1 MSFVIGEKLP
11 NQMKV
16 LTITAVGPGDP
27 SLLTLA
33 AVEAIQE
40 STVVSYPV
48 STLGGESLA
57 EKIASKWI
65 TKDKKKL
72 PLHFPMV
79 DDQNTLKSAWRFA
92 GNELMK
98 MVENGERVVFL
109 AQGDISLFSTGL
121 YLSKELE
128 KYHPECVVKLIPGVT
143 SFSAAA
149 ANSKFPL
156 AFQDEQLLVLPVPD
170 SYEELKVVLSDAAS
184 KKRVVVLLKL
194 GKKWEWVQPLLKELN
209 LIKKSIF
216 AERIGFSDQQILRAS
231 DLPAGTRPYFSL
243 LLIRQSWPL
252 TMP

>member
-1 MSFVIGEKLP
+1 
-11 NQMKV
+11 MKV
-16 LTITAVGPGDP
+16 LTIAGVGPGDP

-33 AVEAIQE
+33 AVGAIQE

-48 STLGGESLA
+48 STKGGNSLA

-79 DDQNTLKSAWRFA
+79 DDQNTLKSAWRVA

-98 MVENGERVVFL
+98 MVEKGERVVFL
-109 AQGDISLFSTGL
+109 AQGDISLFSTGS

-128 KYHPECVVKLIPGVT
+128 KFHPECFVKLIPGVT

-149 ANSKFPL
+149 AKCKLPL
-156 AFQDEQLLVLPVPD
+156 AFQEEQLLIVPVP
-170 SYEELKVVLSDAAS
+170 SSPEELKALLSEAALM
-184 KKRVVVLLKL
+184 KRVVALLKL
-194 GKKWEWVQPLLKELN
+194 GKKWIWVKPLLEELG
-209 LIKKSIF
+209 LLESSIF
-216 AERIGFSDQQILRAS
+216 AERVGFIDQQICRAS
-231 DLPAGTRPYFSL
+231 NLSSESRPYFSL
-243 LLIRQSWPL
+243 LLIRQSWPS

>member
-1 MSFVIGEKLP
+1 
-11 NQMKV
+11 MKV
-16 LTITAVGPGDP
+16 LTIAGVGPGDP

-33 AVEAIQE
+33 AVDAIQE

-48 STLGGESLA
+48 STRGGDSLA

-79 DDQNTLKSAWRFA
+79 DDQNTLKSAWRVA
-92 GNELMK
+92 GKELMK
-98 MVENGERVVFL
+98 MVDKGERVVFL
-109 AQGDISLFSTGL
+109 AQGDISLFSTGS

-149 ANSKFPL
+149 AKSKLPL
-156 AFQDEQLLVLPVPD
+156 AFQEEELLVLPVPD
-170 SYEELKVVLSDAAS
+170 SYDELKSILSAAAA

-194 GKKWEWVQPLLKELN
+194 GKKWEWVKLLLEELD
-209 LIKKSIF
+209 LIKISIF

-231 DLPAGTRPYFSL
+231 DLPSGTRPYFSL

>member
-1 MSFVIGEKLP
+1 
-11 NQMKV
+11 MKV
-16 LTITAVGPGDP
+16 LTIAGVGPGDP

-33 AVEAIQE
+33 AVDAIQE

-48 STLGGESLA
+48 SRRGGDSLA

-79 DDQNTLKSAWRFA
+79 DDQNTLKSAWRVA
-92 GNELMK
+92 GRELMK
-98 MVENGERVVFL
+98 MVDKGERVVFL
-109 AQGDISLFSTGL
+109 AQGDISLFSTGS

-149 ANSKFPL
+149 AKSKLPL
-156 AFQDEQLLVLPVPD
+156 AFQEEELLVLPVPD
-170 SYEELKVVLSDAAS
+170 SYDELKSILSDAALQ
-184 KKRVVVLLKL
+184 KRVVVLLKL
-194 GKKWEWVQPLLKELN
+194 GKKWEWVKLLLEELD
-209 LIKKSIF
+209 LIKISIF

-231 DLPAGTRPYFSL
+231 DLPSGTRPYFSL

-252 TMP
+252 IIP

>member
-1 MSFVIGEKLP
+1 
-11 NQMKV
+11 MKV
-16 LTITAVGPGDP
+16 LTIAGVGPGDP

-48 STLGGESLA
+48 STRGGDSLA

-79 DDQNTLKSAWRFA
+79 DDQNTLKSAWRVA
-92 GNELMK
+92 GKELMK
-98 MVENGERVVFL
+98 MVDKGERVVFL
-109 AQGDISLFSTGL
+109 AQGDISLFSTGS

-149 ANSKFPL
+149 AKSKLPL
-156 AFQDEQLLVLPVPD
+156 AFQEEELLVLPVPD
-170 SYEELKVVLSDAAS
+170 SYDELKSILSDAAS

-194 GKKWEWVQPLLKELN
+194 GKKWEWVKLLLEELD
-209 LIKKSIF
+209 LIKISIF

-231 DLPAGTRPYFSL
+231 DLPLGTRPYFSL

>member
-1 MSFVIGEKLP
+1 
-11 NQMKV
+11 MKV
-16 LTITAVGPGDP
+16 LTITGVGPGDP

-33 AVEAIQE
+33 AVEAIKE

-48 STLGGESLA
+48 STRGGDSLA
-57 EKIASKWI
+57 AEIASKWI

-79 DDQNTLKSAWRFA
+79 DDQNTLKSAWRVA
-92 GNELMK
+92 GRELMK
-98 MVENGERVVFL
+98 MVDKGERVVFL
-109 AQGDISLFSTGL
+109 AQGDISIFSTGS

-128 KYHPECVVKLIPGVT
+128 KYHPECLVKLIPGVT

-149 ANSKFPL
+149 AKSKLPL
-156 AFQDEQLLVLPVPD
+156 AFQEEQLLVLPVPD
-170 SYEELKVVLSDAAS
+170 SYDELKVILSEAAS
-184 KKRVVVLLKL
+184 KKRIVVLLKL
-194 GKKWEWVQPLLKELN
+194 GKKWEWVKPLLQELD

-231 DLPAGTRPYFSL
+231 DLSSGSRPYFSL

-252 TMP
+252 IMP

>member
-1 MSFVIGEKLP
+1 
-11 NQMKV
+11 MKV
-16 LTITAVGPGDP
+16 LTIAGVGPGDP

-33 AVEAIQE
+33 AVDAIQE

-48 STLGGESLA
+48 STRGGDSLA

-79 DDQNTLKSAWRFA
+79 DDQNTLKSAWRVA
-92 GNELMK
+92 GNDLMK
-98 MVENGERVVFL
+98 MVDKGERVVFL
-109 AQGDISLFSTGL
+109 AQGDISLFSTGS

-149 ANSKFPL
+149 AKSKLPL
-156 AFQDEQLLVLPVPD
+156 AFQEEELLVLPVPD
-170 SYEELKVVLSDAAS
+170 SYDELKSILSDAALQ
-184 KKRVVVLLKL
+184 KRVVVLLKL
-194 GKKWEWVQPLLKELN
+194 GKKWEWVKLLLEELD
-209 LIKKSIF
+209 LIKISIF

-231 DLPAGTRPYFSL
+231 DLPSGTRPYFSL

>member
-1 MSFVIGEKLP
+1 
-11 NQMKV
+11 MKV
-16 LTITAVGPGDP
+16 LTIAGVGPGDP

-33 AVEAIQE
+33 AVDAIQE

-48 STLGGESLA
+48 STRGGDSLA

-79 DDQNTLKSAWRFA
+79 DDQNTLKSAWRVA
-92 GNELMK
+92 GKELMK
-98 MVENGERVVFL
+98 MVDKGERVVFL
-109 AQGDISLFSTGL
+109 AQGDISLFSTGS

-149 ANSKFPL
+149 AKSKLPL
-156 AFQDEQLLVLPVPD
+156 AFQEEELLILPVPD
-170 SYEELKVVLSDAAS
+170 SHDELKSILSDAAS

-194 GKKWEWVQPLLKELN
+194 GKKWEWVKLLLEELD
-209 LIKKSIF
+209 LIKISIF

-231 DLPAGTRPYFSL
+231 DLPSGTRPYFSL

>member
-1 MSFVIGEKLP
+1 
-11 NQMKV
+11 MKN
-16 LTITAVGPGDP
+16 LTITGIGPGDP
-27 SLLTLA
+27 SLLTVA
-33 AVEAIQE
+33 AVNAIQD

-48 STLGGESLA
+48 STRGGVSLA

-65 TKDKKKL
+65 SKDKKKL
-72 PLHFPMV
+72 PLYFPMV
-79 DDQNTLKSAWRFA
+79 DDQNSLKKAWRFA

-98 MVENGERVVFL
+98 LVEKGERVVFL
-109 AQGDISLFSTGL
+109 AQGDISLFSTGS

-149 ANSKFPL
+149 AKSRLPL
-156 AFQDEQLLVLPVPD
+156 AFQEEELLVLPVPD
-170 SYEELKVVLSDAAS
+170 SYDELKAILSDAAS

-194 GKKWEWVQPLLKELN
+194 GKKWEWVKLLLEELD
-209 LIKKSIF
+209 LIKISIF

-231 DLPAGTRPYFSL
+231 DLPSGTRPYFSL

>member
-1 MSFVIGEKLP
+1 
-11 NQMKV
+11 MKV
-16 LTITAVGPGDP
+16 LTIAGVGPGDP

-33 AVEAIQE
+33 AVDAIQE
-40 STVVSYPV
+40 STVISYPV
-48 STLGGESLA
+48 STRGGDSLA

-79 DDQNTLKSAWRFA
+79 DDQNTLKSAWRVA
-92 GNELMK
+92 GRELMK
-98 MVENGERVVFL
+98 MVDKGERVVFL
-109 AQGDISLFSTGL
+109 AQGDISLFSTGS

-149 ANSKFPL
+149 AKSKLPL
-156 AFQDEQLLVLPVPD
+156 AFQEEELLVLPVPD
-170 SYEELKVVLSDAAS
+170 SYDELKSILSDAAS
-184 KKRVVVLLKL
+184 NKRVVVLLKL
-194 GKKWEWVQPLLKELN
+194 GKKWEWVKLLLEELD
-209 LIKKSIF
+209 LIKISIF

-231 DLPAGTRPYFSL
+231 DLPSGTRPYFSL

>member
-1 MSFVIGEKLP
+1 
-11 NQMKV
+11 MKV
-16 LTITAVGPGDP
+16 LTIAGVGPGDP

-33 AVEAIQE
+33 AVDAIQE

-48 STLGGESLA
+48 STRGGDSLA

-79 DDQNTLKSAWRFA
+79 DDQNTLKSAWRVA
-92 GNELMK
+92 GRELMK
-98 MVENGERVVFL
+98 MVDKGERVVFL
-109 AQGDISLFSTGL
+109 AQGDISLFSTGS

-149 ANSKFPL
+149 AKSKLPL
-156 AFQDEQLLVLPVPD
+156 AFQEEELLVLPVPD
-170 SYEELKVVLSDAAS
+170 SYDELKSILSDAALQ
-184 KKRVVVLLKL
+184 KRVVVLLKL
-194 GKKWEWVQPLLKELN
+194 GKKWEWVKLLLEELD
-209 LIKKSIF
+209 LIKISIF

-231 DLPAGTRPYFSL
+231 DLPSGTRPYFSL

-252 TMP
+252 IMP

>member
-1 MSFVIGEKLP
+1 
-11 NQMKV
+11 MKV
-16 LTITAVGPGDP
+16 LTIAGVGPGDP

-33 AVEAIQE
+33 AVDAIQE

-48 STLGGESLA
+48 SQRGGDSLA

-79 DDQNTLKSAWRFA
+79 DDQNTLKSAWRVA
-92 GNELMK
+92 GKELMK
-98 MVENGERVVFL
+98 MVDKGERVVFL
-109 AQGDISLFSTGL
+109 AQGDISLFSTGS

-149 ANSKFPL
+149 AKSKLPL
-156 AFQDEQLLVLPVPD
+156 AFQEEELLVLPVPD
-170 SYEELKVVLSDAAS
+170 SYDELKSILSDAALQ
-184 KKRVVVLLKL
+184 KRVVVLLKL
-194 GKKWEWVQPLLKELN
+194 GKKWEWVKLLLEELD
-209 LIKKSIF
+209 LIKISIF

-231 DLPAGTRPYFSL
+231 DLPSGTRPYFSL

>member
-1 MSFVIGEKLP
+1 
-11 NQMKV
+11 MKV
-16 LTITAVGPGDP
+16 LTIAGVGPGDP

-33 AVEAIQE
+33 AVDAIQE

-48 STLGGESLA
+48 STRGGDSLA

-79 DDQNTLKSAWRFA
+79 DDQNTLKSAWRVA
-92 GNELMK
+92 GKELMK
-98 MVENGERVVFL
+98 MVDKGERVVFL
-109 AQGDISLFSTGL
+109 AQGDISLFSTGS

-149 ANSKFPL
+149 AKSKLPL
-156 AFQDEQLLVLPVPD
+156 VFQEEELLVLPVPD
-170 SYEELKVVLSDAAS
+170 SYDELKSILSDAAS

-194 GKKWEWVQPLLKELN
+194 GKKWEWVKLLLQELD
-209 LIKKSIF
+209 LIKISIF

-231 DLPAGTRPYFSL
+231 NLPSGTRPYFSL

>member
-1 MSFVIGEKLP
+1 
-11 NQMKV
+11 MKV
-16 LTITAVGPGDP
+16 LTIAGVGPGDP

-33 AVEAIQE
+33 AVDAIQE

-48 STLGGESLA
+48 STRGGDSLA

-79 DDQNTLKSAWRFA
+79 DDQNTLKSAWRVA
-92 GNELMK
+92 GRELMK
-98 MVENGERVVFL
+98 MVDKGERVVFL
-109 AQGDISLFSTGL
+109 AQGDISLFSTGS

-149 ANSKFPL
+149 AKSKLPL
-156 AFQDEQLLVLPVPD
+156 AFQEEELLVLPVPD
-170 SYEELKVVLSDAAS
+170 SYDELKSILTDAAL

-194 GKKWEWVQPLLKELN
+194 GKKWEWVKLLLEELD
-209 LIKKSIF
+209 LIKISIF

-231 DLPAGTRPYFSL
+231 DLPSGTRPYFSL

>member
-1 MSFVIGEKLP
+1 
-11 NQMKV
+11 MKV
-16 LTITAVGPGDP
+16 LTIAGVGPGDP

-33 AVEAIQE
+33 AVDAIQE

-48 STLGGESLA
+48 STRGGDSLA

-79 DDQNTLKSAWRFA
+79 DDQNTLKSAWRVA
-92 GNELMK
+92 GRELMK
-98 MVENGERVVFL
+98 MVDKGERVVFL
-109 AQGDISLFSTGL
+109 AQGDISLFSTGS

-149 ANSKFPL
+149 AKSKLPL
-156 AFQDEQLLVLPVPD
+156 AFQEEELLVLPVPD
-170 SYEELKVVLSDAAS
+170 SYDELKSILSDAALQ
-184 KKRVVVLLKL
+184 KRVVVLLKL
-194 GKKWEWVQPLLKELN
+194 GKKWEWVKLLLEELD
-209 LIKKSIF
+209 LIKISIF
-216 AERIGFSDQQILRAS
+216 AEKIGFSDQQILRAS
-231 DLPAGTRPYFSL
+231 DLPSGTRPYFSL

>member
-1 MSFVIGEKLP
+1 
-11 NQMKV
+11 MKV
-16 LTITAVGPGDP
+16 LTIAGVGPGDP

-33 AVEAIQE
+33 AVDAIQE

-48 STLGGESLA
+48 PTRGGDSLA

-79 DDQNTLKSAWRFA
+79 DDQNTLKSAWRVA
-92 GNELMK
+92 GRELMK
-98 MVENGERVVFL
+98 MVDKGERVVFL
-109 AQGDISLFSTGL
+109 SQGDISLFSTGS

-149 ANSKFPL
+149 AKSKLPL
-156 AFQDEQLLVLPVPD
+156 AFQEEDLLVLPVPD
-170 SYEELKVVLSDAAS
+170 SYDELKSILSDAALQ
-184 KKRVVVLLKL
+184 KRVVVLLKL
-194 GKKWEWVQPLLKELN
+194 GKKWEWVKLLLEELD
-209 LIKKSIF
+209 LIKISIF

-231 DLPAGTRPYFSL
+231 DLPSGTRPYFSL

>member
-1 MSFVIGEKLP
+1 
-11 NQMKV
+11 MKV
-16 LTITAVGPGDP
+16 LTITGVGPGDP

-33 AVEAIQE
+33 AVDAIQE

-48 STLGGESLA
+48 STRGGESLA

-79 DDQNTLKSAWRFA
+79 DDQNTLKSAWRAA
-92 GNELMK
+92 GKELMK
-98 MVENGERVVFL
+98 MVDKGERVVFL
-109 AQGDISLFSTGL
+109 AQGDISLFSTGS

-149 ANSKFPL
+149 AKSKLPL
-156 AFQDEQLLVLPVPD
+156 AFQEEELLVLPVPD
-170 SYEELKVVLSDAAS
+170 SYDELKSILSDAAS

-194 GKKWEWVQPLLKELN
+194 GKKWEWVKLLLEELD
-209 LIKKSIF
+209 LIKISIF

-231 DLPAGTRPYFSL
+231 DLPSGTRPYFSL

>member
-1 MSFVIGEKLP
+1 
-11 NQMKV
+11 MKI
-16 LTITAVGPGDP
+16 LTITGVGPGDP

-33 AVEAIQE
+33 AVDAIKD

-48 STLGGESLA
+48 STEGGESLA

-79 DDQNTLKSAWRFA
+79 DYQDTLKSAWRVA
-92 GNELMK
+92 GNELIR
-98 MVENGERVVFL
+98 MVDKGERVVFI
-109 AQGDISLFSTGL
+109 AQGDISLFSTGS
-121 YLSKELE
+121 YISKVLE
-128 KYHPECVVKLIPGVT
+128 KYHPEYVVKLIPGVT

-170 SYEELKVVLSDAAS
+170 SSKELKIFLSDAAS
-184 KKRVVVLLKL
+184 QKRVVVLLKL
-194 GKKWEWVQPLLKELN
+194 GKKWEWVKPLLEELD

-216 AERIGFSDQQILRAS
+216 AERIGFSDQHILRA
-231 DLPAGTRPYFSL
+231 DQMPTGTRPYFSL

-252 TMP
+252 NMP

>member
-1 MSFVIGEKLP
+1 
-11 NQMKV
+11 MKV
-16 LTITAVGPGDP
+16 LTIAGVGPGDP

-48 STLGGESLA
+48 STRGGDSLA

-72 PLHFPMV
+72 PLYFPMV
-79 DDQNTLKSAWRFA
+79 DDQNTLKSAWRVA
-92 GNELMK
+92 GNDLMK
-98 MVENGERVVFL
+98 MVDKGERVVFL
-109 AQGDISLFSTGL
+109 AQGDISLFSTGS

-149 ANSKFPL
+149 AKSKLPL
-156 AFQDEQLLVLPVPD
+156 AFQEEELLVLPVPD
-170 SYEELKVVLSDAAS
+170 SYDKLKSILSDAAL

-194 GKKWEWVQPLLKELN
+194 GKKWEWVKLLLEELD
-209 LIKKSIF
+209 LIKISIF

-231 DLPAGTRPYFSL
+231 DLPSGTRPYFSL